1 MNRLISTAAF
11 LIVALTGCGA
21 DVVSTAVTE
30 AQLSAQQAKQAKQL
44 EDQFQSQLDAA
55 MKTEQDRMQQ
65 AEEEANQ

>member
-1 MNRLISTAAF
+1 MHRFISAGF

-44 EDQFQSQLDAA
+44 EDQVRDQLDAA
-55 MKTEQDRMQQ
+55 MQTGQDRMRR
-65 AEEEANQ
+65 AEAEAN

>member
-1 MNRLISTAAF
+1 MNRLISSAILT
-11 LIVALTGCGA
+11 VALTGCGA

-44 EDQFQSQLDAA
+44 EDQVQNRLDAA
-55 MKTEQDRMQQ
+55 MQTEQDGLRR

>member
-1 MNRLISTAAF
+1 MNRLISSAF
-11 LIVALTGCGA
+11 LSIALTGCGA

-44 EDQFQSQLDAA
+44 EVQVRSQLDAA
-55 MKTEQDRMQQ
+55 MKTEQDRMRQ

>member
-1 MNRLISTAAF
+1 MKRVISSVF
-11 LIVALTGCGA
+11 LTVALTGCGA

-44 EDQFQSQLDAA
+44 ENQVRSQLDAA
-55 MKTEQDRMQQ
+55 MQSGQDRMRQ

>member
-1 MNRLISTAAF
+1 MNRLISSAL

-44 EDQFQSQLDAA
+44 EDQVRSQVDAA
-55 MKTEQDRMQQ
+55 MQTEQDRMRQ
-65 AEEEANQ
+65 AEEEANR